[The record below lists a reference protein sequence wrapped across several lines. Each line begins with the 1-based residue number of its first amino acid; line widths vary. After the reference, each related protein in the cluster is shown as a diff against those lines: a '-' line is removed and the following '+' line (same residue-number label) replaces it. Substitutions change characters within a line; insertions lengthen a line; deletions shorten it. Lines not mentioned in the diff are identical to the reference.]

1 MLSYLIWSHV
11 RVYGLVKWNQMR
23 GHGWSTV
30 SGSGEKFRKPLTMS
44 RFIFNLLVS
53 AIEIGI
59 GLPLLI
65 KLALESL
72 HLVFV
77 SPCLFFVSADIVLF
91 MWSWY
96 RFLTESS
103 WVKLLL
109 WTQRLIGGSKRQI
122 RLVDWTW
129 CQNVLRLWWSCN
141 KWRLKIRKGL
151 KLILLLVE
159 LILRVVM
166 I

>member
-1 MLSYLIWSHV
+1 
-11 RVYGLVKWNQMR
+11 MR
-23 GHGWSTV
+23 GHGWSTI
-30 SGSGEKFRKPLTMS
+30 SGSGQKFRKPLTMS

-65 KLALESL
+65 KLTLEGL

-91 MWSWY
+91 WWSRY
-96 RFLTESS
+96 RFLAESG
-103 WVKLLL
+103 WIKLLL
-109 WTQRLIGGSKRQI
+109 RTQRLIGGSKRQI
-122 RLVDWTW
+122 RLVDGTW
-129 CQNVLRLWWSCN
+129 CQNVLGLWWSCN
-141 KWRLKIRKGL
+141 KWRLKIRKRL
-151 KLILLLVE
+151 KLILLLVK
-159 LILRVVM
+159 LILRVLM